1 MPDRAF
7 RGSAVELAVYDLSP
21 ANDCLATIGWGLHHS
36 GVRVGG
42 REYTYSDD
50 GVFSHSEGEVGD
62 DNVRLRAVIPLGEL
76 SIDNRAVDGAVTE
89 LRAAFP
95 AGSYHLVTRN
105 CNHFATAFCERLG
118 FGVPG
123 WVNRVRA
130 SAPSTSISRALAV
143 RLTSKVAG
151 RLLGVV
157 LALVAEQHG
166 RERARRRNRPRAA
179 RVCARYFSL
188 PLALGSMASFLGGQV
203 QGIRRLWA
211 VARCGSL
218 ARRRGAEPAG
228 ADGVGSAGQVI
239 PTPLHVL
246 DRISPISPR
255 FFPFFA
261 FSPFRPDGSNEPQAR
276 NPGPRK
282 ASTRAS
288 KP

>member
-62 DNVRLRAVIPLGEL
+62 ENVRLRAVIPLGEL

-118 FGVPG
+118 YGVPG

-130 SAPSTSISRALAV
+130 SAPSTSVSRAFAI
-143 RLTSKVAG
+143 RLTSNVAG
-151 RLLGVV
+151 RILGIV

-166 RERARRRNRPRAA
+166 RERAGRRNRPRAA

-188 PLALGSMASFLGGQV
+188 
-203 QGIRRLWA
+203 RL
-211 VARCGSL
+211 
-218 ARRRGAEPAG
+218 P
-228 ADGVGSAGQVI
+228 
-239 PTPLHVL
+239 
-246 DRISPISPR
+246 
-255 FFPFFA
+255 
-261 FSPFRPDGSNEPQAR
+261 
-276 NPGPRK
+276 
-282 ASTRAS
+282 
-288 KP
+288 